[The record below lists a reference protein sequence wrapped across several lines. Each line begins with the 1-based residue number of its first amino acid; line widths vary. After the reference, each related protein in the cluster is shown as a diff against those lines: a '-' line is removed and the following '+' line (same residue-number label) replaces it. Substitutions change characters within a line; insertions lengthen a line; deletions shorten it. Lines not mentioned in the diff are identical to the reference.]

1 MSYPIFHPDRVTT
14 PPLLL
19 SATEFASEF
28 PGEGQYVEFKE
39 GVSDNRIREAVV
51 GFSNADGGVLIVGAR
66 DEGTVSG
73 LASPGESERRMH
85 EAIREVHNP
94 GRYGVSRVLV
104 EDNQIL
110 VLAVARRREGFSQMP
125 NGAVR
130 VRRGARN
137 ETLIGPDL
145 SRFQQQRSFERFE
158 DAATRS
164 GLATVDAERVRSVS
178 ALYGIASGDFERSAI
193 ERGLATV
200 ENGRVR
206 LTVAGALILTTEAN
220 EMVGRTGI
228 EILRYSGDE
237 SEPDKRS
244 LVTGAADEMVSEA
257 TARILDELGEQ
268 SVLVGVT
275 RIDLPRLPATAVR
288 EAIANAVAH
297 RSYES
302 QGTHT
307 RVEIRPGSVTI
318 TSPGTLPEPV
328 TVEHM
333 RTQQAARNPKVLE
346 FLRRCGLAEDLG
358 RGIDRIEDE
367 MQAELLEAPEFSESP
382 HSVTVTLHTRGLVSA
397 EERAWVKRLIGD
409 RLIESRDAVVALHAV
424 RERSVTNSRVRDLLG
439 VDSTEARLILQRLC
453 AQGILVQEGE
463 RGGALYTPATAL
475 GATSMMRRSLDD
487 LTLLVLEQA
496 SALPLSNADIREIT
510 GLDRASVGRL
520 LTKLVGE
527 GRLIRAGQRRGTRY
541 RAPTTEPEVKGTQL
555 APPRLVQ
562 RSKTNRS

>member
-1 MSYPIFHPDRVTT
+1 M
-14 PPLLL
+14 
-19 SATEFASEF
+19 
-28 PGEGQYVEFKE
+28 
-39 GVSDNRIREAVV
+39 
-51 GFSNADGGVLIVGAR
+51 
-66 DEGTVSG
+66 
-73 LASPGESERRMH
+73 
-85 EAIREVHNP
+85 
-94 GRYGVSRVLV
+94 
-104 EDNQIL
+104 
-110 VLAVARRREGFSQMP
+110 
-125 NGAVR
+125 
-130 VRRGARN
+130 
-137 ETLIGPDL
+137 
-145 SRFQQQRSFERFE
+145 
-158 DAATRS
+158 
-164 GLATVDAERVRSVS
+164 
-178 ALYGIASGDFERSAI
+178 
-193 ERGLATV
+193 
-200 ENGRVR
+200 
-206 LTVAGALILTTEAN
+206 
-220 EMVGRTGI
+220 
-228 EILRYSGDE
+228 
-237 SEPDKRS
+237 
-244 LVTGAADEMVSEA
+244 
-257 TARILDELGEQ
+257 
-268 SVLVGVT
+268 
-275 RIDLPRLPATAVR
+275 
-288 EAIANAVAH
+288 
-297 RSYES
+297 
-302 QGTHT
+302 
-307 RVEIRPGSVTI
+307 EIRPGSVTI